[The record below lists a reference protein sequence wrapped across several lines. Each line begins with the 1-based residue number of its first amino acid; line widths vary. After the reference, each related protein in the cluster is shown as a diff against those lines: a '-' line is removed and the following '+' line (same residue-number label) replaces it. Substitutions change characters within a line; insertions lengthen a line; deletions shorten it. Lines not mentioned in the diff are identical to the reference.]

1 MRSLSTK
8 VQSVPPSG
16 IRKFFDI
23 VHEIRDAISLGV
35 GEPDFSTPWHM
46 REAGI
51 WSLERGRTN
60 YTSNWGLL
68 ELRKLIAEH
77 IARLYGVHYN
87 PEDEILVTVGVSE
100 ALDLALRAIL
110 NPGDE
115 VILFEP
121 CYVSYAPCI
130 ALADGVPVR
139 IPTFDSDGFLPPLEK
154 LKKAISPR
162 TKAIM
167 LSYPSNPTGVSLGR
181 EPLQKVMELACEHD
195 LYVISDEIYD
205 RLTYE
210 GTHTCVASLDGAQE
224 RTILLNGFSKAYAM
238 TGWRIGYAAAPP
250 DIAEAMMKVHQ
261 YVALCAPV
269 MSQQTA
275 IEALRSGED
284 DVQAMRAEYNRRRR
298 LIVRRF
304 NEMGLPCVDPQGAF
318 YAFPNVKGTGLSSAE
333 FCERLLFE
341 HKVAVVPGSAFGEC
355 GEGHVR
361 ASYATSIDQIEEAMG
376 RMAQFVDKL
385 KSRPGY

>member
-1 MRSLSTK
+1 
-8 VQSVPPSG
+8 
-16 IRKFFDI
+16 
-23 VHEIRDAISLGV
+23 
-35 GEPDFSTPWHM
+35 
-46 REAGI
+46 
-51 WSLERGRTN
+51 
-60 YTSNWGLL
+60 
-68 ELRKLIAEH
+68 
-77 IARLYGVHYN
+77 
-87 PEDEILVTVGVSE
+87 
-100 ALDLALRAIL
+100 
-110 NPGDE
+110 
-115 VILFEP
+115 
-121 CYVSYAPCI
+121 
-130 ALADGVPVR
+130 
-139 IPTFDSDGFLPPLEK
+139 
-154 LKKAISPR
+154 
-162 TKAIM
+162 
-167 LSYPSNPTGVSLGR
+167 
-181 EPLQKVMELACEHD
+181 
-195 LYVISDEIYD
+195 
-205 RLTYE
+205 
-210 GTHTCVASLDGAQE
+210 
-224 RTILLNGFSKAYAM
+224 M